1 MEPVLEWDVVVIGGI
16 NTDYLIRGRE
26 LPGPGMSLN
35 GRVFLEAPGG
45 KGANAAVAA
54 SRLGARPAIIGHVGH
69 DQRGKTLI
77 EHLTRA
83 GVHAVHV
90 TLDDDAA
97 PTGAAVIQ
105 VDGNGQKQILAALG
119 ANLHLQVADV
129 ETAADTIRSS
139 RVLVAQL
146 EVPVECVSAAIRI
159 ASQAGVRVVFDPAPP
174 ASLPDDLLARVDVIR
189 ANATEVEAL
198 TGVRI
203 VDRRSAREGARALL
217 TRGCRA
223 AIVEAREGNLLL
235 SESGEEWIPE
245 LPVERVDATGAGD
258 AFAGGLA
265 VAIAEGRVL
274 TEAAKFASGVA
285 ALATTALGAQTAL
298 PRRHELQAFLESAT
312 TAHASPE

>member
-1 MEPVLEWDVVVIGGI
+1 
-16 NTDYLIRGRE
+16 
-26 LPGPGMSLN
+26 
-35 GRVFLEAPGG
+35 
-45 KGANAAVAA
+45 
-54 SRLGARPAIIGHVGH
+54 
-69 DQRGKTLI
+69 
-77 EHLTRA
+77 
-83 GVHAVHV
+83 
-90 TLDDDAA
+90 
-97 PTGAAVIQ
+97 
-105 VDGNGQKQILAALG
+105 
-119 ANLHLQVADV
+119 
-129 ETAADTIRSS
+129 
-139 RVLVAQL
+139 
-146 EVPVECVSAAIRI
+146 
-159 ASQAGVRVVFDPAPP
+159 
-174 ASLPDDLLARVDVIR
+174 
-189 ANATEVEAL
+189 L

-203 VDRRSAREGARALL
+203 IDRRSAREGARALL

-245 LPVERVDATGAGD
+245 LAVGRVDATGAGD